1 MNRVKLSVDNLNSGE
16 YVAALDRP
24 WSDTPFFIEGFFISN
39 DRQIEQL
46 KQCCRHVYI
55 DPSKRTGESQKDIW
69 TSDKNTA
76 LAIDSQ
82 VPPLSSDTAGY
93 HLMTEG
99 VEAPLDSYYDFPH
112 AGQHPSSSAIED
124 ELITAGNCYKNLGRE
139 LGLLVGC
146 VVKSE
151 HYDFSRLITT
161 IGQMVD
167 SCLRNSDALLWHTK
181 HKTPSNY
188 MFGHCMDV
196 AALLAYVG
204 CYLGYEKGTL
214 IHMAMGGLL
223 MDIGKI
229 RMDKVLHI
237 KSSPLSSEEKSSAR
251 EHVEN
256 TREILASQDFEFH
269 PIVRDIAFNHHER
282 FDGSGYPVGKHGQ
295 SNSAMV
301 YFAGIA
307 DAYDSMCSTRLY
319 QPNIMAPSEVI
330 HSMYAWRDTQFP
342 AELVDLFI
350 QCVGYYPTS
359 SLVKLNSGAIA
370 AVVAQNPRAKL
381 KPKIVVVKNSVGGNE
396 ELPRVVDLSDAVLD
410 LRVADADFTPADE
423 GLSYADLYITSE
435 KMEQLLLAPQH

>member
-16 YVAALDRP
+16 YVAELDRP

-39 DRQIEQL
+39 ERQIEQL

-55 DPSKRTGESQKDIW
+55 DLSKRTGNSEKNIW
-69 TSDKNTA
+69 ASGNSPA
-76 LAIDSQ
+76 LAIDNQ
-82 VPPLSSDTAGY
+82 IPPLSSNTAGF

-99 VEAPLDSYYDFPH
+99 LGSALDSPYDFPH
-112 AGQHPSSSAIED
+112 AGQHSPSNVIEN
-124 ELITAGNCYKNLGRE
+124 ELITAGNCYKSLGRE

-151 HYDFSRLITT
+151 NYDFSQLITT
-161 IGQMVD
+161 IGHMVD
-167 SCLRNSDALLWHTK
+167 SCLRNPDALLWHTK

-196 AALLAYVG
+196 AALMTYVG
-204 CYLGYEKGTL
+204 CYLGYEKDTL

-229 RMDKVLHI
+229 KMDKILHI
-237 KSSPLSSEEKSSAR
+237 KSLPLSSEEKISAR

-256 TREILASQDFEFH
+256 TRKILASQDFEFH
-269 PIVRDIAFNHHER
+269 SIVRDIAVNHHER

-295 SNSAMV
+295 SNSAFV

-381 KPKIVVVKNSVGGNE
+381 KPKIVVVKNSAGGNE
-396 ELPRVVDLSDAVLD
+396 ELPRVVDLSDTSLG
-410 LRVADADFTPADE
+410 LRVEDADFTPSDE

-435 KMEQLLLAPQH
+435 KMEQLLLA